1 MWEEVLQCLDVP
13 LIDVL
18 TMLLPSIDYDLSNM
32 MVQKRFQH
40 SDTKYEMMTNINHSL
55 MVVLK

>member
-32 MVQKRFQH
+32 IVQKRFQH
-40 SDTKYEMMTNINHSL
+40 SDMKYEMMTNINHSL